1 MFSNK
6 VLVKSGTHND
16 ETRVEVCHFESGVVP
31 FRRSSDKKGIS
42 SFFPRFQKSFKI
54 SFSMKN
60 SLSFDWCNMKF
71 YELKRRK
78 QHSGAGRALGGGAAT
93 GGATSPTSTHRSS
106 SLSSTSSSCSLS
118 PSPTPSTPC
127 KDKEID
133 PVVVVVTPAE
143 EATTNAKGRNNENL
157 F

>member
-1 MFSNK
+1 VFSNK
-6 VLVKSGTHND
+6 VLVKSGTQD
-16 ETRVEVCHFESGVVP
+16 KSGGVP
-31 FRRSSDKKGIS
+31 FRRKSDKKEIS
-42 SFFPRFQKSFKI
+42 SFFHRSRKSFKI

-78 QHSGAGRALGGGAAT
+78 QHSGAGRALGGGAT

-143 EATTNAKGRNNENL
+143 EATTNAKGRINDNPEDQW
-157 F
+157 FSTFFT